1 MNINL
6 PLIATILFNLA
17 ILGIF
22 LIALNYFVREV
33 LRWLE
38 RRKIEGKFRQ
48 GQSNKE
54 PFWYTAPIIGD
65 VYHALYNRLDRDD
78 NSHLA
83 DPLLGGIVLVAL
95 VPLITF
101 GWFGQYLLMFAVPIF
116 LLQAVRDIL
125 ERLDVD
131 NEQLVIQQL
140 PQTID
145 NLNKTLTRHDNIQT
159 ALYEATIGLPQPI
172 KGEIE
177 GLVRRMHSR
186 DKRSVL
192 SEFRARYSNPWIRS
206 FVFILTSLIEDT
218 ERTTAI
224 DNLKRLRHMIA
235 ENERLANQ
243 SITDKRKSVI
253 QNYVIAAL
261 AFVGSIVIMF
271 TEWGRHF
278 YFETGAGLFCLLV
291 GYAAIF
297 ATIRMNLAMLSRK
310 GED

>member
-1 MNINL
+1 MTIDL
-6 PLIATILFNLA
+6 PFIANILFNLA

-22 LIALNYFVREV
+22 IIALNYFINEI

-38 RRKIEGKFRQ
+38 RRKIEGRFRKNS
-48 GQSNKE
+48 SNKE
-54 PFWYTAPIIGD
+54 PFWHTAPIIGD
-65 VYHALYNRLDRDD
+65 VFHALYNRLELNDKA
-78 NSHLA
+78 HMA
-83 DPLLGGIVLVAL
+83 DPILAIIVMVSMLPFV
-95 VPLITF
+95 VF
-101 GWFGQYLLMFAVPIF
+101 GWFGQYLLMFAVPTF
-116 LLQAVRDIL
+116 LLQAIRDIL

-131 NEQLVIQQL
+131 DEQLIIQQL

-177 GLVRRMHSR
+177 GLVRRMNSR

-192 SEFRARYSNPWIRS
+192 NEFRARYSNPWVRS

-218 ERTTAI
+218 ERATAI
-224 DNLKRLRHMIA
+224 DNLKRLRHMIT
-235 ENERLANQ
+235 ENEKLANQ

-253 QNYVIAAL
+253 QNYVIAAI
-261 AFVGSIVIMF
+261 AFVGSIAIMF
-271 TEWGRHF
+271 TDWGRHF
-278 YFETGAGLFCLLV
+278 YFETGIGLFCLLV

-297 ATIRMNLAMLSRK
+297 ATIRMNLSMLSRK
-310 GED
+310 GGD